1 MSVSVPD
8 TAAGGIHLAA
18 SSLNLRVEPAPRLV
32 ELAATWTDGE
42 MDAPANGFGWT
53 CGVRFP
59 VHEGA
64 SPMLNEPQVLSGTN
78 RVDADASRTPRMVT
92 AAALAGSAVLV
103 GIGGLIAPP
112 NDGQAAGLY
121 DAASSAP
128 GRLTAE
134 AAVLVISSILLVVGV
149 MGAARVVRG
158 RGRRLALAAALFGV
172 MGALG
177 HVAYATFS
185 LTTIRIVEAAPGRD
199 AAIKTLDSINGDA
212 AIGLLVMPLIVAYGL
227 SVILLPIAF
236 YRRRLV
242 PLWVVGLAGM
252 AFLLELVA
260 PGDML
265 AVAGVKYAL
274 GAAATTALAWRITQ
288 LSNSEWRNPETI
300 DRT

>member
-1 MSVSVPD
+1 
-8 TAAGGIHLAA
+8 
-18 SSLNLRVEPAPRLV
+18 
-32 ELAATWTDGE
+32 
-42 MDAPANGFGWT
+42 
-53 CGVRFP
+53 
-59 VHEGA
+59 
-64 SPMLNEPQVLSGTN
+64 MLNEPQVLSETS
-78 RVDADASRTPRMVT
+78 RVEAGASRTHRMVT

-128 GRLTAE
+128 SRLTAE

-149 MGAARVVRG
+149 IGAARVVRG
-158 RGRRLALAAALFGV
+158 RGGRLAWVAALFGV

-185 LTTIRIVEAAPGRD
+185 LITIRIVDAAPGRE
-199 AAIKTLDSINGDA
+199 AAIETLDSINGDV

-242 PLWVVGLAGM
+242 PLWVVGLAGI
-252 AFLLELVA
+252 AFVLEVVA
-260 PGDML
+260 PGGVL
-265 AVAGVKYAL
+265 AVDGVKYAL
-274 GAAATTALAWRITQ
+274 AAAAAVTLAWRITQ
-288 LSNSEWRNPETI
+288 LSDSEWRNPETI
-300 DRT
+300 DQT

>member
-1 MSVSVPD
+1 
-8 TAAGGIHLAA
+8 
-18 SSLNLRVEPAPRLV
+18 
-32 ELAATWTDGE
+32 
-42 MDAPANGFGWT
+42 
-53 CGVRFP
+53 
-59 VHEGA
+59 
-64 SPMLNEPQVLSGTN
+64 MLNEQQVLSGTN
-78 RVDADASRTPRMVT
+78 RVEADVSRPHRMVT

-128 GRLTAE
+128 GRLAAE

-149 MGAARVVRG
+149 IGAARVVRG
-158 RGRRLALAAALFGV
+158 RGRRLAWAAALFGV

-185 LTTIRIVEAAPGRD
+185 LITIRIVEAAPD
-199 AAIKTLDSINGDA
+199 HEAAIETLNSINGDA
-212 AIGLLVMPLIVAYGL
+212 AIGLLMMPLIVAYGL

-252 AFLLELVA
+252 AFVLEVVG
-260 PGDML
+260 PGGLL

-274 GAAATTALAWRITQ
+274 AATAGVALAWRITQ
-288 LSNSEWRNPETI
+288 ISNSEWRSPETI
-300 DRT
+300 DGT

>member
-1 MSVSVPD
+1 
-8 TAAGGIHLAA
+8 
-18 SSLNLRVEPAPRLV
+18 
-32 ELAATWTDGE
+32 
-42 MDAPANGFGWT
+42 
-53 CGVRFP
+53 
-59 VHEGA
+59 
-64 SPMLNEPQVLSGTN
+64 MLNEPQVLSGTN
-78 RVDADASRTPRMVT
+78 RVDADASRTHRTVT

-128 GRLTAE
+128 GRLTVE
-134 AAVLVISSILLVVGV
+134 AVVLVISSLLLVVGV
-149 MGAARVVRG
+149 IGAARVVRG
-158 RGRRLALAAALFGV
+158 RGRRLAWAAALFGV

-185 LTTIRIVEAAPGRD
+185 LITIKIVDAATSRET
-199 AAIKTLDSINGDA
+199 AIKTLDSINGDV

-252 AFLLELVA
+252 AFALEVVA
-260 PGDML
+260 PSGVL
-265 AVAGVKYAL
+265 AAGGVKYAL
-274 GAAATTALAWRITQ
+274 AAAAGVALAWRITR
-288 LSNSEWRNPETI
+288 LSNSQWRNPETI
-300 DRT
+300 DPS

>member
-1 MSVSVPD
+1 
-8 TAAGGIHLAA
+8 
-18 SSLNLRVEPAPRLV
+18 
-32 ELAATWTDGE
+32 
-42 MDAPANGFGWT
+42 
-53 CGVRFP
+53 
-59 VHEGA
+59 
-64 SPMLNEPQVLSGTN
+64 MLNEAQILSPTS
-78 RVDADASRTPRMVT
+78 RVDADASRAHRMVT
-92 AAALAGSAVLV
+92 AATLAGSTVLV

-112 NDGQAAGLY
+112 SDGQATGLY

-128 GRLTAE
+128 GRLTVE
-134 AAVLVISSILLVVGV
+134 AVVLVISSILLVVGV
-149 MGAARVVRG
+149 IGAARVVRG
-158 RGRRLALAAALFGV
+158 RGRRFAWAAALFGV

-185 LTTIRIVEAAPGRD
+185 LVTIKIADASPDREAALE
-199 AAIKTLDSINGDA
+199 TLDSINGDA
-212 AIGLLVMPLIVAYGL
+212 AIGLLVTPLIVAYAL

-252 AFLLELVA
+252 AFVLELVA

-274 GAAATTALAWRITQ
+274 AAAAATALARRIAQ
-288 LSNSEWRNPETI
+288 LSDSEWRNPETI